1 MIFVTQIWW
10 LRIHNTDDDNSNN
23 SNNYHGNNSKWYENS
38 EGVQIIK

>member
-10 LRIHNTDDDNSNN
+10 LRIHNTDDDN